1 MKGSPIPS
9 PQAPEPL
16 LPWLH
21 QTLGA
26 GMPKSRVVQLLR
38 MGRIAINGTA
48 VTRHDHIVEPS
59 DSLSLLPR
67 GFAAASHGAQGCRIR
82 ILHLDDHVIVA
93 EKPSGLLTVATET
106 NTTDTAFTRLRE
118 WLEGSRAGRPF
129 VVHRLD
135 RDTSGLIIFARSA
148 ESRDRLQAEWDQVKK
163 VYLALCRGKPAD
175 PEGVIDNY
183 LEEGADLKV
192 RAHPRAGGHAKRAVS
207 RYRVL
212 AARKGHS
219 LVEVIIE
226 TGRKHQVRV
235 HLAGLGCPV
244 AGDRIYGDAEGP
256 RMALH
261 AWKLGFNHPGSGES
275 CHFEAVPGPLFLP
288 WLNQA

>member
-1 MKGSPIPS
+1 MKGTPIPS
-9 PQAPEPL
+9 PQAATPL
-16 LPWLH
+16 LPWLLK
-21 QTLGA
+21 TLGA
-26 GMPKSRVVQLLR
+26 AMPKSRVAQALR

-48 VTRHDHIVEPS
+48 ITRHDHMVAPS
-59 DSLSLLPR
+59 DSLALLAK
-67 GFAAASHGAQGCRIR
+67 GCAAASHGTQGCRIR
-82 ILHLDDHVIVA
+82 IVHLDDHVILA
-93 EKPSGLLTVATET
+93 EKPAGLLTVATET
-106 NTTDTAFTRLRE
+106 NTTDTAYTRLRE

-135 RDTSGLIIFARSA
+135 RDTSGLILFARSA
-148 ESRDRLQAEWDQVKK
+148 EARDQLQARWDQVNK
-163 VYLALCRGKPAD
+163 VYLALCRGTPAD

-183 LEEGADLKV
+183 LEEGTDLKV
-192 RAHPRAGGHAKRAVS
+192 RARPRAGGHAKRAVS

-212 AARKGHS
+212 ATRRGHS

-261 AWKLGFNHPGSGES
+261 AWKLGFNHPGSGEP

-288 WLNQA
+288 WMNQA